1 MGLQATG
8 YRAKEI
14 GGILT
19 VRQAPT
25 GEIQV
30 ACDFDAKPQRRKGV
44 QRKMPHR
51 TQSNTD
57 VRGKRTVLIVD
68 DHPIVRQGLAQLINQ
83 ETDLLVCGQA
93 EDAHQAMQ
101 AIRDLK
107 PNMVIVDISLKD
119 TSGVELIK
127 DLKVQYPELPV
138 LTLSMH
144 DEAIYGERALRAG
157 ARGYIM
163 KQEATEKVF
172 TAIRRVLACEVYV
185 SDMMAAK
192 MVSKLV
198 GGVSKKP
205 ASAIES
211 LSDRELE
218 VFRMIGEGFNTRE
231 MADRL
236 HLSVK
241 TIETYRAHIKDKLA
255 LQDAS
260 ELLRSAIQWV
270 NSELQR

>member
-1 MGLQATG
+1 
-8 YRAKEI
+8 
-14 GGILT
+14 
-19 VRQAPT
+19 
-25 GEIQV
+25 
-30 ACDFDAKPQRRKGV
+30 
-44 QRKMPHR
+44 MPHK
-51 TQSNTD
+51 TNNSTD
-57 VRGKRTVLIVD
+57 TRGKRTVLIVD

-83 ETDLLVCGQA
+83 ENDLVVCGQA
-93 EDAHQAMQ
+93 EDAHEAIG
-101 AIRDLK
+101 AIREHHPDL
-107 PNMVIVDISLKD
+107 VIVDISLKD

-127 DLKVQYPELPV
+127 DLKVRHPDLPV

-144 DEAIYGERALRAG
+144 DEAVYGERALRAG

-163 KQEATEKVF
+163 KQEATEKVV
-172 TAIRRVLACEVYV
+172 TAIRRVLAGDIYV
-185 SDMMAAK
+185 SDGMAAK
-192 MVSKLV
+192 MVSKMV
-198 GGVSKKP
+198 GGANKKS
-205 ASAIES
+205 ASPIES

-231 MADRL
+231 MAEKL

>member
-1 MGLQATG
+1 
-8 YRAKEI
+8 
-14 GGILT
+14 
-19 VRQAPT
+19 
-25 GEIQV
+25 
-30 ACDFDAKPQRRKGV
+30 
-44 QRKMPHR
+44 MPHK
-51 TQSNTD
+51 TQSTNA
-57 VRGKRTVLIVD
+57 RNKRTVLIVD

-83 ETDLLVCGQA
+83 EADLLVCGQA
-93 EDAHQAMQ
+93 EDAHEAIQ
-101 AIRDLK
+101 AIRQFN
-107 PNMVIVDISLKD
+107 PNLVIVDISLKD

-127 DLKVQYPELPV
+127 DLKVQFPDLPV

-144 DEAIYGERALRAG
+144 DEAVYGERALRAG

-163 KQEATEKVF
+163 KQEATEKVV
-172 TAIRRVLACEVYV
+172 TAIRRVLAGEVYV
-185 SDMMAAK
+185 SDGMAAK

-198 GGVSKKP
+198 GGVSKRP
-205 ASAIES
+205 ESSVES

-218 VFRMIGEGFNTRE
+218 VFRMIGEGFSTRE
-231 MADRL
+231 MAEKL

-260 ELLRSAIQWV
+260 ELLRSAIHWV